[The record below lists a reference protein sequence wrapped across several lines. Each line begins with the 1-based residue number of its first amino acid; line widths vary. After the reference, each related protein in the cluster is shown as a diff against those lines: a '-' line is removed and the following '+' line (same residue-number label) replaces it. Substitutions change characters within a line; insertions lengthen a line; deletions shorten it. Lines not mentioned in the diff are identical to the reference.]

1 MLYRKKVY
9 KLFNTIIGVQQKKF
23 IINAIKVWGIS
34 QLVLHTFLIVFN
46 ISIATITSSILYII
60 IGFRF
65 YGKNVFNMKKYS
77 NFSFIKF
84 LILTIFL
91 WLGNFYGIHF
101 LNSIFNNKNFSAI
114 LMVPLLA
121 VTSFVFQKN
130 FVFK

>member
-9 KLFNTIIGVQQKKF
+9 KILNKIIGIQHKKF
-23 IINAIKVWGIS
+23 IINAIIVWGIS
-34 QLVLHTFLIVFN
+34 QLVLQIFLILFN
-46 ISIATITSSILYII
+46 ISIATIISSLLYII
-60 IGFRF
+60 MGFKF
-65 YGKNVFNMKKYS
+65 YGNNVFNMQKYS

-121 VTSFVFQKN
+121 VTSFFMQKN